1 MVKALVIVAHPD
13 DETIWCGGTILM
25 HPEWDWAV
33 LSLCRRDDADRAP
46 KFGKVCKRLGARC
59 AMSDL
64 EDDHP
69 EQKLASLEEIKQR
82 VRAMMKQL
90 KLGNEYNFLFTHGE
104 NGEYGH
110 NRHKETHRALRE
122 MMRSG
127 ELRAKKVFF
136 FCYKRAR
143 SGSHCVAN
151 GRDARVNTRLSARIA
166 RAKHLLITS
175 VYQFSN
181 GSFEARSARAVES
194 FKVNEHAIDGT
205 VSMPSR
211 VGRHKHSRRNALPR
225 TAQE

>member
-1 MVKALVIVAHPD
+1 MKKALVIVAHPD

-25 HPEWDWAV
+25 HPRWDWTV

-46 KFGKVCKRLGARC
+46 KFAKVCEKLGARC

-64 EDDHP
+64 EDEHP
-69 EQKLASLEEIKQR
+69 EQLLASLEEVKLR

-90 KLGNEYNFLFTHGE
+90 KLGNEFDFLFTHGC

-110 NRHKETHRALRE
+110 NRHKEIHRALRE
-122 MMRSG
+122 MMESG

-143 SGSHCVAN
+143 SGLQCVAN
-151 GRDARVNTRLSARIA
+151 GRGTRVNTRLSAQIA

-175 VYQFSN
+175 VYQFSK

-194 FKVNEHAIDGT
+194 FKVNEHAINGT
-205 VSMPSR
+205 ISMPPGA
-211 VGRHKHSRRNALPR
+211 GRHKHSGRNALSR
-225 TAQE
+225 TA

>member
-13 DETIWCGGTILM
+13 DETIWCGGTIMM
-25 HPEWDWAV
+25 HPERDWAI

-46 KFGKVCKRLGARC
+46 KFATVCEKLGARC

-69 EQKLASLEEIKQR
+69 ERELVSLEEVKLR
-82 VRAMMKQL
+82 VRSMMKEL
-90 KLGNEYNFLFTHGE
+90 KLGGEFDFLFTHGE
-104 NGEYGH
+104 DGEYGH

-122 MMRSG
+122 MVQSG
-127 ELRAKKVFF
+127 ELRAKKIFF

-143 SGSHCVAN
+143 SGAYCVAN
-151 GRDARVNTRLSARIA
+151 ARASHTSVRLSAQIA

-175 VYQFSN
+175 AYKFSK
-181 GSFEARSARAVES
+181 GSFEARSARAIES
-194 FKVNEHAIDGT
+194 FKVNEHAINGT

-211 VGRHKHSRRNALPR
+211 AGRHKHSGRNALPR
-225 TAQE
+225 AA